1 MNPGMILNLYG
12 NDISLV
18 RRYIT
23 YFLPTVG
30 QVAIGNR
37 PSYYK
42 IEIEDPFG
50 DPFGLGKLATV
61 KWEDIKYEIT
71 DV

>member
-1 MNPGMILNLYG
+1 MHPGMILNLYG
-12 NDISLV
+12 DDIALV

-23 YFLPTVG
+23 YFLPTVS

-37 PSYYK
+37 PSSYK
-42 IEIEDPFG
+42 IEIDDPFG

-61 KWEDIKYEIT
+61 KWENIAYDIT